1 MRALFVNSS
10 DNSFYLGSSENKPI
24 RLGTELDPTGAD
36 TGMPP
41 YEDIVQLGNTI
52 TWVNHEWIVVHV
64 TTDQSVLALNGIEG
78 TCRGMEAIVSMATRF
93 ELENFTTNQ
102 LLRMM
107 KVGATGVFEPDFN
120 IVYVMDNGMLNRFG
134 DTGYDWFTNNTRRSV
149 RAEYWTSS
157 FNGNYGMYTVSVLG
171 EFNEIRENQMSGY
184 TAGFRPCV
192 CIDLTKYTV
201 S

>member
-1 MRALFVNSS
+1 M
-10 DNSFYLGSSENKPI
+10 PI
-24 RLGTELDPTGAD
+24 RLGTELDAVED
-36 TGMPP
+36 NAGMPP
-41 YEDIVQLGNTI
+41 YEDIVQLGNMI

-78 TCRGMEAIVSMATRF
+78 TCRGREAIVSMATRF
-93 ELENFTTNQ
+93 ELENFTTDQ

-120 IVYVMDNGMLNRFG
+120 IVYVMDNGMLNRYG
-134 DTGYDWFTNNTRRSV
+134 SNGYDWFTNGRRRSV
-149 RAEYWTSS
+149 GQAYWTSS
-157 FNGNYGMYTVSVLG
+157 FNGSGGMYVVSAYG
-171 EFNEIRENQMSGY
+171 EFDEVLENQMSGY

>member
-1 MRALFVNSS
+1 
-10 DNSFYLGSSENKPI
+10 
-24 RLGTELDPTGAD
+24 
-36 TGMPP
+36 MPP
-41 YEDIVQLGNTI
+41 YEDIVKLGNTL

-64 TTDQSVLALNGIEG
+64 TTQQSVLALNGIEG

-107 KVGATGVFEPDFN
+107 KVGATGVFNPDFN
-120 IVYVMDNGMLNRFG
+120 IVYVMNRGMLNDYG
-134 DTGYDWFTNNTRRSV
+134 NGYDWFTDNRRRSV
-149 RAEYWTSS
+149 GKEYWTSS
-157 FNGNYGMYTVSVLG
+157 FNGSGGMYTVSAWG
-171 EFNEIRENQMSGY
+171 EFEEVTENQMGSS

-192 CIDLTKYTV
+192 CIDLTKYTL